1 MKLRTTEYFL
11 RESLVSIGRNS
22 WMASASVGTVAVSL
36 FVLGVFL
43 LLVLNMNRAA
53 SIVESQ
59 VQIAVYLRD
68 DMDIGAIRWVG
79 SEIQKIDGINSIE
92 FVSKDVAIERLRSR
106 LGDQSYLL
114 DALEENP
121 LPNGFNVTMREAR
134 LVPATAE
141 KISKIDGVTE
151 AKYGQDVVENLF
163 DITQMI
169 RVFGLCLMLT
179 LAGATIFIIS
189 NTIRLTI
196 FARRK
201 EIAIMKYVGATDEF
215 IRLPFVIQGVILGFI
230 GGMIS
235 AIALS
240 YFYSVVSEK
249 IFDSLK
255 FFPLLPQDPYMK
267 FIGVLIIVF
276 GMIIGAAGSTISLK
290 KFLEV

>member
-1 MKLRTTEYFL
+1 
-11 RESLVSIGRNS
+11 
-22 WMASASVGTVAVSL
+22 
-36 FVLGVFL
+36 
-43 LLVLNMNRAA
+43 
-53 SIVESQ
+53 
-59 VQIAVYLRD
+59 
-68 DMDIGAIRWVG
+68 
-79 SEIQKIDGINSIE
+79 
-92 FVSKDVAIERLRSR
+92 
-106 LGDQSYLL
+106 
-114 DALEENP
+114 
-121 LPNGFNVTMREAR
+121 MREAR

-267 FIGVLIIVF
+267 FIGILIIVF

>member
-106 LGDQSYLL
+106 LGEQSYLL

>member
-267 FIGVLIIVF
+267 FIGILIIVF
-276 GMIIGAAGSTISLK
+276 GMIIGAAGSTVSLK

>member
-1 MKLRTTEYFL
+1 M
-11 RESLVSIGRNS
+11 
-22 WMASASVGTVAVSL
+22 
-36 FVLGVFL
+36 
-43 LLVLNMNRAA
+43 LVLNMNRAA

-267 FIGVLIIVF
+267 FIGILIIVF

>member
-22 WMASASVGTVAVSL
+22 WMASASIGTVAVSL
-36 FVLGVFL
+36 FILGIFL

-68 DMDIGAIRWVG
+68 DLESGAIRWVG
-79 SEIQKIDGINSIE
+79 SEIQKLDGIKSLE

-114 DALEENP
+114 DALDENP
-121 LPNGFNVTMREAR
+121 LPNGFEVTMREAR
-134 LVPATAE
+134 LVPETAKRIE
-141 KISKIDGVTE
+141 GIDGVTE
-151 AKYGQDVVENLF
+151 VKYGQDVVENLF

-169 RVFGLCLMLT
+169 RVFGLCLMLL
-179 LAGATIFIIS
+179 LAGATIFIVS

-201 EIAIMKYVGATDEF
+201 EIAIMKYVGATDDF
-215 IRLPFVIQGVILGFI
+215 IRHPFVIQGVILGFI
-230 GGMIS
+230 GGLIS

-240 YFYSVVSEK
+240 YFYSVVSDRILE
-249 IFDSLK
+249 SLK
-255 FFPLLPQDPYMK
+255 FFPLIPQDPYMK
-267 FIGVLIIVF
+267 ILGGLLIVF

>member
-230 GGMIS
+230 GGLIS

-267 FIGVLIIVF
+267 FIGILIIVF

-290 KFLEV
+290 KFLKV

>member
-267 FIGVLIIVF
+267 FIGILIIVF